1 MSTQGNNLTTNLFIL
16 YFVLKTYRPEETGLA
31 EPTFSNS
38 WAFAA
43 TLKNNLTMQV
53 SLNQL
58 GNHSVQNE
66 IQSYQLIKT
75 KVITQELSPKFD
87 LTFHCFKV

>member
-1 MSTQGNNLTTNLFIL
+1 MSTQGNELTTILFIFH
-16 YFVLKTYRPEETGLA
+16 FVLKTYRPEETGLT

-43 TLKNNLTMQV
+43 TLKNNLKMQI

-66 IQSYQLIKT
+66 IQSHQLIKT
-75 KVITQELSPKFD
+75 KVIT
-87 LTFHCFKV
+87 

>member
-1 MSTQGNNLTTNLFIL
+1 MSTQGNNLTTILFIF
-16 YFVLKTYRPEETGLA
+16 YFVLKTYRPEETGLT

-53 SLNQL
+53 PLNQL
-58 GNHSVQNE
+58 ENHSAQNE

-75 KVITQELSPKFD
+75 KVIT
-87 LTFHCFKV
+87 

>member
-1 MSTQGNNLTTNLFIL
+1 MRGRAAKDDPPMSTQGNNLTTDLLIF
-16 YFVLKTYRPEETGLA
+16 YFVLKTYRPEETGFT

-53 SLNQL
+53 SLNRL
-58 GNHSVQNE
+58 ESHSVQNE
-66 IQSYQLIKT
+66 
-75 KVITQELSPKFD
+75 TQNLSVKQ
-87 LTFHCFKV
+87 K